1 MYPEGRLLAPD
12 GKNFF
17 SFEKDPLNPSN
28 EGFIEFWSVSRD
40 NLPTFRYRKRLG
52 IIKAL
57 SQWKSLIIKGWK
69 VFDELELAA

>member
-12 GKNFF
+12 GRNFL

-28 EGFIEFWSVSRD
+28 EGFIEFWSVLSD
-40 NLPTFRYRKRLG
+40 NSTTFRYRKRLG
-52 IIKAL
+52 IAKAFSL
-57 SQWKSLIIKGWK
+57 WKSLIKEEWK